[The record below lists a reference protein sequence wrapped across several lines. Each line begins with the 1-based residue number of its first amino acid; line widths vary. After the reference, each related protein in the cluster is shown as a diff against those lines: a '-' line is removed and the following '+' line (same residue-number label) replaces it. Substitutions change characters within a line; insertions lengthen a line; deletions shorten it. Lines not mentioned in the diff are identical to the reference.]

1 MIYCALMGGLG
12 NQLFQIFATIA
23 YALKNG
29 HIFKFPDSKLFD
41 TSKRPVYWSTL
52 LSSLIDNTI
61 GSPPPLLS
69 LIYNESG
76 FQYQE
81 IPAIAN
87 TESINIS
94 GYYQSYKY
102 FEDYYGKICDVL
114 ELNEKKNNVFS
125 KFPKEYSSMISM
137 HFRIGDYKH
146 LADYHPVISYQYYKN
161 ALQFIMDNRAD
172 ISSDFKVLYFC
183 EEENNEEVCIIIDRL
198 AAEFPGLQFIKGEDS
213 ALDYE
218 QLLMMSLC
226 NHNIIAN
233 STFSW
238 FSAYL
243 NNNKNKIVCYPSIW
257 FGPALSNY
265 IMDDLCPNS
274 WTKISA
280 STH

>member
-29 HIFKFPDSKLFD
+29 HTFKFPDSKLD
-41 TSKRPVYWSTL
+41 KTDRPVYWSTL

-102 FEDYYGKICDVL
+102 FEHIFPLIKEKFKFRDFIENKAKGFLYEYCKDV
-114 ELNEKKNNVFS
+114 
-125 KFPKEYSSMISM
+125 
-137 HFRIGDYKH
+137 
-146 LADYHPVISYQYYKN
+146 
-161 ALQFIMDNRAD
+161 QFI
-172 ISSDFKVLYFC
+172 Y
-183 EEENNEEVCIIIDRL
+183 
-198 AAEFPGLQFIKGEDS
+198 
-213 ALDYE
+213 
-218 QLLMMSLC
+218 
-226 NHNIIAN
+226 
-233 STFSW
+233 
-238 FSAYL
+238 
-243 NNNKNKIVCYPSIW
+243 
-257 FGPALSNY
+257 
-265 IMDDLCPNS
+265 
-274 WTKISA
+274 
-280 STH
+280 